1 MQDMTR
7 IPADWPLELVVVGR
21 ETRRGRNLRFH
32 GTQRQLVRY
41 LARMNS
47 VSSGGWWDVDR
58 TQIPEGVDLPKG
70 RRRKAA

>member
-21 ETRRGRNLRFH
+21 DVRRGRNLKFH

-41 LARMNS
+41 LAQMNS
-47 VSSGGWWDVDR
+47 VGSGGHWDVDR
-58 TQIPEGVDLPKG
+58 TQIPEGVDLPKR
-70 RRRKAA
+70 RRRKIR

>member
-1 MQDMTR
+1 MQDLTR
-7 IPADWPLELVVVGR
+7 IPADWPLELVVPGR

-47 VSSGGWWDVDR
+47 VGSGGRWDVDR
-58 TQIPEGVDLPKG
+58 TQIPEGVDLPKRSG
-70 RRRKAA
+70 RRTA